1 MSKNDGLRIIERR
14 WRFFST
20 LYLDRIDPDAILRVD
35 GARDIVDISD
45 GVGVAD
51 ADVVWR
57 GLGRWCDRVL
67 WHIWFGNHRAPCAA
81 VAEAADLIISGDAV
95 REAAWIAAAEFGAY
109 CGSC

>member
-35 GARDIVDISD
+35 GARDTVDISD

-51 ADVVWR
+51 TDVVDEGRVGGATASSGTSGSETIVPLRRR
-57 GLGRWCDRVL
+57 GGGGR
-67 WHIWFGNHRAPCAA
+67 
-81 VAEAADLIISGDAV
+81 LIISGEAV
-95 REAAWIAAAEFGAY
+95 REAAWIAAAGFGAY